1 MQAYCKDLQVLDING
16 QFGKLTDRK
25 EIPVPE
31 LAEGGPRSFVRNELR
46 MCKPTLNDISCLTSL
61 KRKRRNNV

>member
-31 LAEGGPRSFVRNELR
+31 LAEGGQLFHPGFGGLSHREWN
-46 MCKPTLNDISCLTSL
+46 KPGHYSGP
-61 KRKRRNNV
+61 

>member
-16 QFGKLTDRK
+16 QFGKLNDRK

-31 LAEGGPRSFVRNELR
+31 LVEGGPRSFVHTELR
-46 MCKPTLNDISCLTSL
+46 IWKPTL
-61 KRKRRNNV
+61 

>member
-31 LAEGGPRSFVRNELR
+31 LAKGARAPLSA
-46 MCKPTLNDISCLTSL
+46 MSCGCVNRILTIFL
-61 KRKRRNNV
+61 VLQA